1 MKKIKLLVVIGT
13 RPEAIKLAS
22 IIAVFQQQQSFELKI
37 CITGQHQEMLGQML
51 EFFAIKPD
59 FNLAL
64 MKPNQSLSSLTA
76 AAIPE
81 IDIVLQTY
89 QPDWIIVQGDTTTA
103 FICALIAFYHK
114 IQVVHIE
121 AGLRTYNPHSP
132 WPEEINR
139 RLISELAAVHYAPTQ
154 SNANNLIAERIPT
167 DKITVTG
174 NTVIDTLMMVVK
186 RINHDSK
193 LKDNLNQQFN
203 YLDPRKRLILVTG
216 HRRENHENG
225 LGQLCQALLK
235 IAERDDVEII
245 YPVHLNPQVQKI
257 AYPILNNYK
266 NIYLI
271 APLDYV
277 PFVYLLQRCELVI
290 TDSGGV
296 QEEAPSLGKPVL
308 ITRNTTERYEGVT
321 AGTAILAGTEMNKI
335 ISLTHELLDNPAKY
349 LSMSHAHNPYGD
361 GQASQRIAYDLLQRC
376 VVEHRELV

>member
-1 MKKIKLLVVIGT
+1 MDNCPRGHNYCV
-13 RPEAIKLAS
+13 
-22 IIAVFQQQQSFELKI
+22 
-37 CITGQHQEMLGQML
+37 
-51 EFFAIKPD
+51 
-59 FNLAL
+59 
-64 MKPNQSLSSLTA
+64 
-76 AAIPE
+76 
-81 IDIVLQTY
+81 
-89 QPDWIIVQGDTTTA
+89 
-103 FICALIAFYHK
+103 ICALIAFYHK

-139 RLISELAAVHYAPTQ
+139 QLISELAAVHYAPTQ

-376 VVEHRELV
+376 VVDIESWYEANCSKT